1 VTDVTAKAP
10 SALHPATMLKLFL
23 LTGMLWLAAATGAT
37 TLALVSIHPPQSIA
51 APLITSHL
59 LKLQPDLAL
68 P

>member
-1 VTDVTAKAP
+1 
-10 SALHPATMLKLFL
+10 MLKLFL

-51 APLITSHL
+51 APLITGRL
-59 LKLQPDLAL
+59 LKLQPDMAL